1 MENKDTPEIYTVD
14 NEFDF
19 SKIILTQPNGMQ
31 GGSYYTKIQINQNF
45 FYLQTPKCSSK
56 QGVIVTNGKKSYIDI
71 IFSNEDT
78 RFIEFM
84 ENLEKNCC
92 EKIYEKKNLWFNND
106 IEMSDIENAFTSVL
120 RPHKGGKNYI
130 LRANILPSKNLLN
143 TQTCFVFDESE
154 NSLTLDAIK
163 PEQQLIAILEIQ
175 GIKFT
180 ARSFQFEIV
189 LKQILILSNKPIF
202 QSCVIKK
209 SINEI
214 VQTNELKQHSVQLLN
229 NNEIRN
235 NEKEIIVKDNNEKP
249 NNNINLDLEVIS
261 LDNSIENTDYN
272 HLINENNNELL
283 NTLEMNESLV
293 LNNENTILKNNFDEN
308 EIINETLDVTNLIKI
323 NDIDEKNNKELLETN
338 DLVEINLETSSLKEI
353 DNTSIIKLKKPSDV
367 YYEIYKL
374 AKEKARLAKKMALD
388 AYLEAKNIKNTY
400 MLDDSETSDNE
411 STISN
416 DE

>member
-229 NNEIRN
+229 NNEIKN

-293 LNNENTILKNNFDEN
+293 LNNKNTILKNNFDEN

-411 STISN
+411 SIISN

>member
-229 NNEIRN
+229 NNEIKN